1 MENNKQDLGNKPF
14 FRAMSSIGDCVALS
28 VLWLVCS
35 LPIVTLGA
43 STSAAFSV
51 AGKMAAKEDHFVW
64 KGFFSAFRRDFAIAT
79 RAWLPMALIAA
90 VIVGDYQ
97 IGLANPGQL
106 GGFLIAAAAAM
117 GLVWLC
123 AFGGCFS
130 LLGRFSY
137 SKAAHALKD
146 GLVLCTANPKATAV
160 WLAVVLVM
168 PALYLFVPPL
178 YYYLRLPWLFVGGGA
193 AIVAFSYAIR
203 PAFIKLEKK

>member
-1 MENNKQDLGNKPF
+1 MDNNKQDLGNKPF

-35 LPIVTLGA
+35 LSIVTLGA

-64 KGFFSAFRRDFAIAT
+64 KGFFSAFRREFAIAT
-79 RAWLPMALIAA
+79 RAWQPLALIGA

-117 GLVWLC
+117 G
-123 AFGGCFS
+123 
-130 LLGRFSY
+130 
-137 SKAAHALKD
+137 
-146 GLVLCTANPKATAV
+146 
-160 WLAVVLVM
+160 
-168 PALYLFVPPL
+168 
-178 YYYLRLPWLFVGGGA
+178 
-193 AIVAFSYAIR
+193 IV
-203 PAFIKLEKK
+203 

>member
-1 MENNKQDLGNKPF
+1 MENSKQDLGSKPF
-14 FRAMSSIGDCVALS
+14 FRAMSSIGDCVGLS

-51 AGKMAAKEDHFVW
+51 AGKLAAKEEHFVW
-64 KGFFSAFRRDFAIAT
+64 KGFFSAFRRDFTIAT
-79 RAWLPMALIAA
+79 RVWVPMALIAA
-90 VIVGDYQ
+90 VIAADYQ
-97 IGLANPGQL
+97 IGLSNPGQL

-123 AFGGCFS
+123 AFGGCFA
-130 LLGRFSY
+130 LLGRFHY
-137 SKAAHALKD
+137 TKAAYAMKD
-146 GLVLCTANPKATAV
+146 GLILCLANPKAALV
-160 WLAVVLVM
+160 WLAALLVM
-168 PALYLFVPPL
+168 PALRLFVPPL
-178 YYYLRLPWLFVGGGA
+178 FYYLRLPWFFVGGGI